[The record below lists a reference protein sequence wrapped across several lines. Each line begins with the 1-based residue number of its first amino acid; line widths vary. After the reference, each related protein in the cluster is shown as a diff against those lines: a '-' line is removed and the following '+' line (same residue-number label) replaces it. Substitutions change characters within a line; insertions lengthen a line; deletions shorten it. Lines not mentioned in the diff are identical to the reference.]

1 MTLLSLVVV
10 VVHVVVVIVVV
21 MVEDRVPIMMIQHHR
36 ALVHLLAVVCN
47 MIMKVVQI
55 LTMMLMILG
64 NKRILDQVAVEEVE
78 EGQDEAQGLGNL
90 LHLLR
95 HIHHHHQV
103 DKAIPV
109 ETVVIAV
116 VVTVAP
122 IPILHQGLLLITT
135 RLYSNSSST
144 AQTQNNKKGITLRE
158 MKRTNND
165 IGKTKCMKKLIE

>member
-36 ALVHLLAVVCN
+36 ALVHPLAVVCN

-78 EGQDEAQGLGNL
+78 EGQDEDQGLGNL

-103 DKAIPV
+103 DQAIPV
-109 ETVVIAV
+109 ETAVTV
-116 VVTVAP
+116 VVTVDH

-158 MKRTNND
+158 MKRTNDD
-165 IGKTKCMKKLIE
+165 IGKTKCMKKLIK